1 MAPAPV
7 RRFLTAEWRFLAL
20 LNYAVEPALLAPHAP
35 RGTELD
41 VHAGRVLLSLV
52 GFRFIHTRLLGV
64 AIPRHRHFDEVNLRC
79 YVRRTAGGEVRRGVA
94 FIREIVPRR
103 AIAAVA
109 RAVYNEPYLA
119 LPMRSSVPADP
130 VTTPAPVRYEWR
142 SASGWHHLALTAA
155 AAAAFPEPGSE
166 AAFLTERSWGYTRQ
180 RDGSTIEY
188 RVEHPPWRVRQGADV
203 SVGGAMGALYGGA
216 FGEVL
221 ARPPDS
227 AFLADGSAVTV
238 HRPVRI

>member
-94 FIREIVPRR
+94 FIREIVPLR
-103 AIAAVA
+103 AVA
-109 RAVYNEPYLA
+109 WVANTLFGERYIS
-119 LPMRSSVPADP
+119 LPMRYVEAGDATALRTAYHWWYKSRWNSISLKAAGRSV
-130 VTTPAPVRYEWR
+130 
-142 SASGWHHLALTAA
+142 ALQ
-155 AAAAFPEPGSE
+155 EGSQE
-166 AAFLTERSWGYTRQ
+166 EFITEHFWGYAKAGANRTN
-180 RDGSTIEY
+180 EY
-188 RVEHPPWRVRQGADV
+188 QVAHPRWAIYPVVECLVDCDFGR
-203 SVGGAMGALYGGA
+203 LYGPA
-216 FGEVL
+216 FANLGER
-221 ARPPDS
+221 RPQS
-227 AFLADGSAVTV
+227 AFLAEGSAIEVYKKK
-238 HRPVRI
+238 RL